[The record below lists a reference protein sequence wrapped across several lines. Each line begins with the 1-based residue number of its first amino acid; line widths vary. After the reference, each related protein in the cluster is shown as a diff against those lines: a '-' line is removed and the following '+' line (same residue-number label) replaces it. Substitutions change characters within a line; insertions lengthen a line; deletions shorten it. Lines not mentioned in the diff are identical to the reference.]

1 MTEGHELNGA
11 GLATLACVILFFF
24 SGGLDVMWF

>member
-11 GLATLACVILFFF
+11 GLEKLACAILFFLD
-24 SGGLDVMWF
+24 GLDVMWF